1 MTESAGLTISALH
14 KRFGQTAAVDG
25 IDLEVGPGE
34 FLSLLGPSGSGK
46 TTVLRMVAGFED
58 PDSGSI
64 QVNGTRVND
73 TPAHKRNMGMVFQAY
88 SLFPTMTARQNIEF
102 GLRLRG
108 MSKRERAVKAAEAL
122 ALVRLS
128 NHGDRYAHQ
137 LSGGEQ
143 QRVALARALALEPSV
158 LLLDEPLSALDAKV
172 RLHLRDEIRSIQSRL
187 GITTLYVTHDQ
198 EEALAISDRI
208 AVMSAGRV
216 QQVGTPAQIYSEPA
230 SPFVAEFVGTMN
242 RIDCRVADDEAI
254 AFESGGTRLV
264 VGRHELPRNERMIA
278 LIRPEGIS
286 ITTGNGTGIADDTFL
301 SAAVRRHTFLGATT
315 RLELDSPLG
324 VLLADV
330 PSTQAVTLPLGTEVM
345 LRLDVAAVR
354 LLPRP

>member
-1 MTESAGLTISALH
+1 MTDSAGLTISALH
-14 KRFGQTAAVDG
+14 KRFGQTAAVEG

-64 QVNGTRVND
+64 LVNGARIND
-73 TPAHKRNMGMVFQAY
+73 MPAHRRNMGMVFQAY

-108 MSKRERAVKAAEAL
+108 SSKQERSARATEAL

-128 NHGDRYAHQ
+128 DHGDRYAHE
-137 LSGGEQ
+137 LSGGAQ
-143 QRVALARALALEPSV
+143 QRVALARALAREPSV
-158 LLLDEPLSALDAKV
+158 LLLDAPLSALDAKV

-216 QQVGTPAQIYSEPA
+216 QQVGTPAEIYSAPT
-230 SPFVAEFVGTMN
+230 SSFVAEFVGTMN
-242 RIDCRVADDEAI
+242 RLDCRVADDEAI
-254 AFESGGTRLV
+254 TFESCGARLV
-264 VGRHELPRNERMIA
+264 VGRHELPRDAPVLA

-286 ITTGNGTGIADDTFL
+286 IASGNGSGAADDAVVA
-301 SAAVRRHTFLGATT
+301 AAVQRHTFLGANT
-315 RLELDSPLG
+315 RLELGSPLG

-330 PSTQAVTLPLGTEVM
+330 PSTQAVTLPLGTEV
-345 LRLDVAAVR
+345 LIRLDPAAVR
-354 LLPRP
+354 LLPRS

>member
-1 MTESAGLTISALH
+1 MTGSSGLTISALH

-25 IDLEVGPGE
+25 IDLEIGAGE

-64 QVNGTRVND
+64 HVDGARIND

-102 GLRLRG
+102 GLRLRKL
-108 MSKRERAVKAAEAL
+108 SKRDRAARATEAL
-122 ALVRLS
+122 ELVRLS

-143 QRVALARALALEPSV
+143 QRVALARALALEPAV

-216 QQVGTPAQIYSEPA
+216 QQVGTPAEIYSEPA

-242 RIDCRVADDEAI
+242 RLDCRVADAEAI
-254 AFESGGTRLV
+254 AFDSGGIRLV
-264 VGRHELPRNERMIA
+264 VGRHQLRPDEPMIA

-286 ITTGNGTGIADDTFL
+286 IAIGNGGGVGDDTL
-301 SAAVRRHTFLGATT
+301 VSAAVRRHTFLGATT

-330 PSTQAVTLPLGTEVM
+330 PSPQAVTLPLGTEV
-345 LRLDVAAVR
+345 LVRLDATTVK

>member
-1 MTESAGLTISALH
+1 
-14 KRFGQTAAVDG
+14 
-25 IDLEVGPGE
+25 
-34 FLSLLGPSGSGK
+34 
-46 TTVLRMVAGFED
+46 
-58 PDSGSI
+58 
-64 QVNGTRVND
+64 
-73 TPAHKRNMGMVFQAY
+73 
-88 SLFPTMTARQNIEF
+88 MTARQNIEF

-108 MSKRERAVKAAEAL
+108 MSKRERGAKAAEAL
-122 ALVRLS
+122 ELVRLS
-128 NHGDRYAHQ
+128 SHGDRYAHQ

-208 AVMSAGRV
+208 AVMSAGSV
-216 QQVGTPAQIYSEPA
+216 QQVGTPAEIYSEPA

-242 RIDCRVADDEAI
+242 RLDCRVADEEAI
-254 AFESGGTRLV
+254 AFESGGARLV
-264 VGRHELPRNERMIA
+264 VGRHELQRDAPMIA

-286 ITTGNGTGIADDTFL
+286 ITAGNGGGTADDAL
-301 SAAVRRHTFLGATT
+301 LAAAVRRHTFLGATT
-315 RLELDSPLG
+315 RLELESPLG

-330 PSTQAVTLPLGTEVM
+330 PSTQAVTMPLGTEVFV
-345 LRLDVAAVR
+345 RLDATAVR

>member
-1 MTESAGLTISALH
+1 MIDSAGLTLSSLH
-14 KRFGQTAAVDG
+14 KRFGQTAAVEG
-25 IDLEVGPGE
+25 IDLEVGAGE
-34 FLSLLGPSGSGK
+34 FMSLLGPSGSGK

-58 PDSGSI
+58 PDSGTISVDGVRI
-64 QVNGTRVND
+64 ND

-108 MSKRERAVKAAEAL
+108 MSKRERASKAVEAL
-122 ALVRLS
+122 VLVRLAE
-128 NHGDRYAHQ
+128 HGDRYAHQ

-216 QQVGTPAQIYSEPA
+216 QQVGTPAEIYSEPA

-242 RIDCRVADDEAI
+242 RLDCRVADDEAI
-254 AFESGGTRLV
+254 MFETGGARLV
-264 VGRHELPRNERMIA
+264 VGRHERPRNEPMIA

-286 ITTGNGTGIADDTFL
+286 IAAANGSGVGDDSL
-301 SAAVRRHTFLGATT
+301 LAASIRRHTFLGANT

-330 PSTQAVTLPLGTEVM
+330 PSTQAVTLPLGTEVL
-345 LRLDVAAVR
+345 LRLDAAAVR
-354 LLPRP
+354 LLPRA

>member
-58 PDSGSI
+58 PDTGSI

-108 MSKRERAVKAAEAL
+108 MSKRERASRAAEAL

-242 RIDCRVADDEAI
+242 RLDCRVADDEAI

-264 VGRHELPRNERMIA
+264 VGRHELPQNERMIA

-301 SAAVRRHTFLGATT
+301 SAAVRRHTFLGAIT

-330 PSTQAVTLPLGTEVM
+330 PSTQAVTLPLGTEVL
-345 LRLDVAAVR
+345 LRLDAAAVR

>member
-1 MTESAGLTISALH
+1 MTGSAGLVIAGLR
-14 KRFGQTAAVDG
+14 KQFGETAAVDG
-25 IDLEVGPGE
+25 IDLEIKPGE

-46 TTVLRMVAGFED
+46 TTVLRIVAGFEE
-58 PDSGSI
+58 PDSGSVI
-64 QVNGTRVND
+64 VNGSRIED

-108 MSKRERAVKAAEAL
+108 MSKRERADKANEAL
-122 ALVRLS
+122 ELVRLS
-128 NHGDRYAHQ
+128 SHGDRYAHQ

-172 RLHLRDEIRSIQSRL
+172 RLHLRDEIRAIQSRL

-208 AVMSAGRV
+208 AVMSTGRV
-216 QQVGTPAQIYSEPA
+216 QQVGTPAEIYSEPA
-230 SPFVAEFVGTMN
+230 SSFVAEFVGTTN
-242 RIDCRVADDEAI
+242 RLDCRVCDDEAI
-254 AFESGGTRLV
+254 AFDSNGTRLV
-264 VGRHELPRNERMIA
+264 LGRHALQKDTLMIA

-286 ITTGNGTGIADDTFL
+286 ITPGNGSGDDESL
-301 SAAVRRHTFLGATT
+301 VAAAVRRHTFLGATT
-315 RLELDSPLG
+315 RLELESPLG

-330 PSTQAVTLPLGTEVM
+330 SSVEAVSLPLGSEVL
-345 LRLDVAAVR
+345 LRFDASAVR

>member
-1 MTESAGLTISALH
+1 MTESAGLRLSGLH
-14 KRFGQTAAVDG
+14 KRFGQTAAVEG
-25 IDLEVGPGE
+25 IDLDVGPGE
-34 FLSLLGPSGSGK
+34 FMSLLGPSGSGK

-64 QVNGTRVND
+64 QVNGTRIND
-73 TPAHKRNMGMVFQAY
+73 TPAHRRNMGMVFQAY

-108 MSKRERAVKAAEAL
+108 LSKRERGAKAGEAL
-122 ALVRLS
+122 DLVRLS
-128 NHGDRYAHQ
+128 SHGDRYAHQ

-216 QQVGTPAQIYSEPA
+216 QQVGTPAEIYSEPA

-242 RIDCRVADDEAI
+242 RLDCRVADEEAI
-254 AFESGGTRLV
+254 AFESGGARLV
-264 VGRHELPRNERMIA
+264 VGRHELRRDTPMIA

-286 ITTGNGTGIADDTFL
+286 ITAGNGDGVADDTL
-301 SAAVRRHTFLGATT
+301 LAAAVRRHTFLGATT
-315 RLELDSPLG
+315 RLALESPLG

-330 PSTQAVTLPLGTEVM
+330 PSTQAVTMPLGTEVFV
-345 LRLDVAAVR
+345 RLDATAVR

>member
-1 MTESAGLTISALH
+1 MIDSAGLTLTGLH
-14 KRFGQTAAVDG
+14 KRFGQTAAVEG
-25 IDLEVGPGE
+25 IDLDVGAGE
-34 FLSLLGPSGSGK
+34 FMSLLGPSGSGK

-64 QVNGTRVND
+64 SVDGVRIND
-73 TPAHKRNMGMVFQAY
+73 TPAHRRNMGMVFQAY

-102 GLRLRG
+102 GLRLRK
-108 MSKRERAVKAAEAL
+108 MSKRDRAEKATEAL
-122 ALVRLS
+122 DLVRLS
-128 NHGDRYAHQ
+128 NYADRYAHQ

-216 QQVGTPAQIYSEPA
+216 QQVGTPAEIYSEPA
-230 SPFVAEFVGTMN
+230 SSFVAEFVGTMN

-254 AFESGGTRLV
+254 RFEGGGARLV
-264 VGRHELPRNERMIA
+264 VGRHELQRDQAMIA
-278 LIRPEGIS
+278 LIRPEGIT
-286 ITTGNGTGIADDTFL
+286 ITTGNGRGVADDSL
-301 SAAVRRHTFLGATT
+301 LAAAVRRHTFLGAMT
-315 RLELDSPLG
+315 RLELESPVG
-324 VLLADV
+324 ILLADV
-330 PSTQAVTLPLGTEVM
+330 PSTQAVTLPLGAEVL
-345 LRLDVAAVR
+345 LRLDVNAVR

>member
-1 MTESAGLTISALH
+1 MTDSAGLTMSGLH
-14 KRFGQTAAVDG
+14 KRFGETAAVEG
-25 IDLEVGPGE
+25 VDLDIGPGE
-34 FLSLLGPSGSGK
+34 FMSLLGPSGSGK
-46 TTVLRMVAGFED
+46 TTVLRMVAGFEE

-64 QVNGTRVND
+64 LVNGSRID
-73 TPAHKRNMGMVFQAY
+73 ATPAHKRNMGMVFQAY

-108 MSKRERAVKAAEAL
+108 LSKRDRAARAAEAL
-122 ALVRLS
+122 DLVRLS
-128 NHGDRYAHQ
+128 GHGDRYAHQ

-216 QQVGTPAQIYSEPA
+216 QQVGTPAEIYSEPA
-230 SPFVAEFVGTMN
+230 SSFVAEFVGTMN
-242 RIDCRVADDEAI
+242 RLDCRIADDEAI
-254 AFESGGTRLV
+254 AFEAGGARLV
-264 VGRHELPRNERMIA
+264 VGRHDRSRDEPLIA

-286 ITTGNGTGIADDTFL
+286 ITAGNGSGPGEPRVTA
-301 SAAVRRHTFLGATT
+301 SVRRHTFLGATT
-315 RLELDSPLG
+315 RLELESPLG

-330 PSTQAVTLPLGTEVM
+330 PSTQAVTLPVGAEVL
-345 LRLDVAAVR
+345 LRLDASAVR

>member
-1 MTESAGLTISALH
+1 MTESAGVTISALH

-25 IDLEVGPGE
+25 IDLEIGPGE
-34 FLSLLGPSGSGK
+34 FMSLLGPSGSGK

-58 PDSGSI
+58 PDTGSI
-64 QVNGTRVND
+64 LVNGTRIND
-73 TPAHKRNMGMVFQAY
+73 TPAHRRNMGMVFQAY

-102 GLRLRG
+102 GLRLRR
-108 MSKRERAVKAAEAL
+108 MSKRERAARAAEAL
-122 ALVRLS
+122 DLVRLS
-128 NHGDRYAHQ
+128 SHGDRYAHQ

-242 RIDCRVADDEAI
+242 RLDCRVADDEAI
-254 AFESGGTRLV
+254 AFEAGGTRLV
-264 VGRHELPRNERMIA
+264 VGRHERPRNEAMIA

-286 ITTGNGTGIADDTFL
+286 ITTGNGAGAADDTL
-301 SAAVRRHTFLGATT
+301 LAAAVRRHTFLGATT

-330 PSTQAVTLPLGTEVM
+330 PSTQAVTLPLGTEVL
-345 LRLDVAAVR
+345 LRLDAAAVR

>member
-25 IDLEVGPGE
+25 IDLEIGAGE
-34 FLSLLGPSGSGK
+34 FMSLLGPSGSGK

-64 QVNGTRVND
+64 YVNGTRIND
-73 TPAHKRNMGMVFQAY
+73 RPAHRRNMGMVFQAY

-102 GLRLRG
+102 GLRLRKL
-108 MSKRERAVKAAEAL
+108 SKRERAARATEAL
-122 ALVRLS
+122 ELVRLS

-216 QQVGTPAQIYSEPA
+216 QQVGTPAQVYSEPA

-242 RIDCRVADDEAI
+242 RLDCRVVDHEVI
-254 AFESGGTRLV
+254 ALEPGGTRLV
-264 VGRHELPRNERMIA
+264 VGRHQFPRDEQAMA

-286 ITTGNGTGIADDTFL
+286 ITTGNGGVSDDTL
-301 SAAVRRHTFLGATT
+301 VSAAVRRHTFLGATT

-330 PSTQAVTLPLGTEVM
+330 PSTLAVTLPLGTEVM
-345 LRLDVAAVR
+345 LHLDPNAVW
-354 LLPRP
+354 LLPRT

>member
-1 MTESAGLTISALH
+1 L
-14 KRFGQTAAVDG
+14 
-25 IDLEVGPGE
+25 
-34 FLSLLGPSGSGK
+34 
-46 TTVLRMVAGFED
+46 
-58 PDSGSI
+58 
-64 QVNGTRVND
+64 
-73 TPAHKRNMGMVFQAY
+73 
-88 SLFPTMTARQNIEF
+88 
-102 GLRLRG
+102 
-108 MSKRERAVKAAEAL
+108 SKRERADKAAEAL
-122 ALVRLS
+122 DLVRLS
-128 NHGDRYAHQ
+128 NHSDRYAHQ

-216 QQVGTPAQIYSEPA
+216 QQVGTPAEIYSEPA
-230 SPFVAEFVGTMN
+230 SSFVAEFVGTMN
-242 RIDCRVADDEAI
+242 RLECRVCDDDAI

-264 VGRHELPRNERMIA
+264 IGRHALQRDTQMIA

-286 ITTGNGTGIADDTFL
+286 ITAGNGDGGDQSLVA
-301 SAAVRRHTFLGATT
+301 AAVRRHTFLGATT

-330 PSTQAVTLPLGTEVM
+330 QSTEAVTLPVGSDVL

-354 LLPRP
+354 LLPRS

>member
-1 MTESAGLTISALH
+1 MTDSAGLTMSGLH
-14 KRFGQTAAVDG
+14 KRFGETAAVEG
-25 IDLEVGPGE
+25 IDLDVGPGE
-34 FLSLLGPSGSGK
+34 FMSLLGPSGSGK
-46 TTVLRMVAGFED
+46 TTVLRMVAGFEE
-58 PDSGSI
+58 PDSGAI
-64 QVNGTRVND
+64 LVNGTRIEN

-108 MSKRERAVKAAEAL
+108 MSKRQRMAKADQAL
-122 ALVRLS
+122 ELVRLS

-208 AVMSAGRV
+208 AVMAAGRV
-216 QQVGTPAQIYSEPA
+216 QQVGTPAEIYSEPA

-242 RIDCRVADDEAI
+242 RLDCRIADDEAI
-254 AFESGGTRLV
+254 TLDAAGGRLV
-264 VGRHELPRNERMIA
+264 VGPHKRSRDEQMIA

-286 ITTGNGTGIADDTFL
+286 IAAGHGSGDDETHVA
-301 SAAVRRHTFLGATT
+301 AAVRRHTFLGATT
-315 RLELDSPLG
+315 RLELESPLG

-330 PSTQAVTLPLGTEVM
+330 PSTQAVTLPVGAEVS
-345 LRLDVAAVR
+345 LRLDVSAVR

>member
-1 MTESAGLTISALH
+1 MNGSAGLTISALH
-14 KRFGQTAAVDG
+14 KQFGETAAVDG
-25 IDLEVGPGE
+25 IDLEIHPGE
-34 FLSLLGPSGSGK
+34 FMSLLGPSGSGK
-46 TTVLRMVAGFED
+46 TTVLRIVAGFED
-58 PDSGSI
+58 PDSGSVL
-64 QVNGTRVND
+64 VNGSRIDN

-108 MSKRERAVKAAEAL
+108 LSKRERTDKAVEAL
-122 ALVRLS
+122 NLVRLS
-128 NHGDRYAHQ
+128 SHGDRYAHQ

-172 RLHLRDEIRSIQSRL
+172 RLHLRDEIRSIQLRL

-208 AVMSAGRV
+208 AVMSTGRV
-216 QQVGTPAQIYSEPA
+216 QQVGTPAEIYSEPA
-230 SPFVAEFVGTMN
+230 SSFVAEFVGTTN
-242 RIDCRVADDEAI
+242 RLDCRVCDDDAI
-254 AFESGGTRLV
+254 AFDSGGARLV
-264 VGRHELPRNERMIA
+264 IGRHALQRDTPMIA

-286 ITTGNGTGIADDTFL
+286 VSTGNGGAGDQSL
-301 SAAVRRHTFLGATT
+301 VAAAVRRHTFLGANT
-315 RLELDSPLG
+315 RLELESPLG

-330 PSTQAVTLPLGTEVM
+330 PSTEAAAVPLGSEVL
-345 LRLDVAAVR
+345 LRLDASAVR

>member
-1 MTESAGLTISALH
+1 MTSSSALTLSGLH
-14 KRFGQTAAVDG
+14 KRFGQTAAVEG
-25 IDLEVGPGE
+25 VDLAIGPGE

-64 QVNGTRVND
+64 LVNGTRIND
-73 TPAHKRNMGMVFQAY
+73 KPAHRRNMGMVFQAY

-102 GLRLRG
+102 GLRLRRL
-108 MSKRERAVKAAEAL
+108 SRRERADKATEAL

-128 NHGDRYAHQ
+128 DHGDRYAHQ

-208 AVMSAGRV
+208 AVMSAGHI

-242 RIDCRVADDEAI
+242 RLDCRVADDEAI
-254 AFESGGTRLV
+254 AFDSGGTRLV
-264 VGRHELPRNERMIA
+264 VGRHQLRPNEPMIA

-286 ITTGNGTGIADDTFL
+286 VAIGNGGGAGDDSL
-301 SAAVRRHTFLGATT
+301 LAAAVRRHTFLGATT

-330 PSTQAVTLPLGTEVM
+330 PSTQAVMLPLGTEV
-345 LRLDVAAVR
+345 LVRLDATAVR

>member
-1 MTESAGLTISALH
+1 MTGSAGLMIAALR
-14 KRFGQTAAVDG
+14 KQFGETAAVDG
-25 IDLEVGPGE
+25 IDLEIKPGE

-46 TTVLRMVAGFED
+46 TTVLRIVAGFEE
-58 PDSGSI
+58 PDSGSVL
-64 QVNGTRVND
+64 VNGSPIDN

-108 MSKRERAVKAAEAL
+108 MSKRERADKANEAL
-122 ALVRLS
+122 ELVRLS
-128 NHGDRYAHQ
+128 SHGDRYAHQ

-172 RLHLRDEIRSIQSRL
+172 RLHLRDEIRAIQSRL

-208 AVMSAGRV
+208 AVMSTGRV
-216 QQVGTPAQIYSEPA
+216 QQVGTPAEIYSEPA
-230 SPFVAEFVGTMN
+230 SSFVAEFVGTTN
-242 RIDCRVADDEAI
+242 RLDCRVCDDEAI
-254 AFESGGTRLV
+254 AFDSNGTRLV
-264 VGRHELPRNERMIA
+264 LGRHALQKDTLMIA

-286 ITTGNGTGIADDTFL
+286 ITPGNGNSGDESL
-301 SAAVRRHTFLGATT
+301 VAAAIRRHTFLGATT
-315 RLELDSPLG
+315 RLELESPLG

-330 PSTQAVTLPLGTEVM
+330 PSAEAVSLPLGSEVL
-345 LRLDVAAVR
+345 LRLDASAVR

>member
-1 MTESAGLTISALH
+1 MTSSAGVTISGLY

-25 IDLEVGPGE
+25 IDLEIGPGE
-34 FLSLLGPSGSGK
+34 FMSLLGPSGSGK
-46 TTVLRMVAGFED
+46 TTVLRIVAGFED

-64 QVNGTRVND
+64 SVNGTRINH
-73 TPAHKRNMGMVFQAY
+73 TPAHRRNMGMVFQAY

-108 MSKRERAVKAAEAL
+108 LSKRDRAGKAGEAL

-128 NHGDRYAHQ
+128 DKGDRFAHQ

-187 GITTLYVTHDQ
+187 GITTVYVTHDQ

-216 QQVGTPAQIYSEPA
+216 EQVGTPAQIYSEPA

-242 RIDCRVADDEAI
+242 RLDCRVADEETI
-254 AFESGGTRLV
+254 AFESGGGHLV
-264 VGRHELPRNERMIA
+264 VGRHELPREEPLIA

-286 ITTGNGTGIADDTFL
+286 IVAGNGRGDDALVT
-301 SAAVRRHTFLGATT
+301 AAVRRQTFLGANT
-315 RLELDSPLG
+315 RLELDSALG

-330 PSTQAVTLPLGTEVM
+330 PSTQAITLPLGTEV
-345 LRLDVAAVR
+345 LLHLDADAVR

>member
-1 MTESAGLTISALH
+1 
-14 KRFGQTAAVDG
+14 
-25 IDLEVGPGE
+25 
-34 FLSLLGPSGSGK
+34 
-46 TTVLRMVAGFED
+46 MVAGFED

-64 QVNGTRVND
+64 TVNGARIDD
-73 TPAHKRNMGMVFQAY
+73 TPAHRRNMGMVFQAY

-102 GLRLRG
+102 GLRLRK
-108 MSKRERAVKAAEAL
+108 MSKRDRAAKAAEAL
-122 ALVRLS
+122 ELVRLA

-172 RLHLRDEIRSIQSRL
+172 RLHLRDEIRSIQLRL

-216 QQVGTPAQIYSEPA
+216 QQVGTPAEIYSEPA
-230 SPFVAEFVGTMN
+230 SSFVAEFVGTMN

-254 AFESGGTRLV
+254 AFDSGGARLV
-264 VGRHELPRNERMIA
+264 VGPHALQRDAPMIA

-286 ITTGNGTGIADDTFL
+286 ITAGNGSGVADDSL
-301 SAAVRRHTFLGATT
+301 LAAAVRRHTFLGATT

-330 PSTQAVTLPLGTEVM
+330 PSTQAVSLPLGCEVL
-345 LRLDVAAVR
+345 LRLDAAAVR
-354 LLPRP
+354 LLPRS

>member
-1 MTESAGLTISALH
+1 MTGSAGLTISGLH
-14 KRFGQTAAVDG
+14 KRFGETAAVEG
-25 IDLEVGPGE
+25 IDLDVGPGE
-34 FLSLLGPSGSGK
+34 FMSLLGPSGSGK

-58 PDSGSI
+58 PDSGAI
-64 QVNGTRVND
+64 LVNGARIND
-73 TPAHKRNMGMVFQAY
+73 MPAHRRNMGMVFQAY

-108 MSKRERAVKAAEAL
+108 MSKRERAAKAAEAL

-128 NHGDRYAHQ
+128 DHRDRYAHQ

-208 AVMSAGRV
+208 AVISAGRV
-216 QQVGTPAQIYSEPA
+216 QQVGTPAEIYAEPA

-242 RIDCRVADDEAI
+242 RLDCRVADGEAI
-254 AFESGGTRLV
+254 AFESGGGRLV
-264 VGRHELPRNERMIA
+264 VGRHEHPRDEPMIA

-286 ITTGNGTGIADDTFL
+286 IATGNGSGAADETLIA
-301 SAAVRRHTFLGATT
+301 AAVRRHTFLGATT
-315 RLELDSPLG
+315 RLELDSALG

-345 LRLDVAAVR
+345 LHLDVSAVR
-354 LLPRP
+354 LLPRR

>member
-1 MTESAGLTISALH
+1 MTGSAGVSISALH
-14 KRFGQTAAVDG
+14 KRFGETAAVDG
-25 IDLEVGPGE
+25 IDLEINPGE
-34 FLSLLGPSGSGK
+34 FMSLLGPSGSGK

-64 QVNGTRVND
+64 LLNGSRID
-73 TPAHKRNMGMVFQAY
+73 ATPAHKRNMGMVFQAY

-108 MSKRERAVKAAEAL
+108 LSKRDRAAKAAEAL
-122 ALVRLS
+122 ELVRLS

-216 QQVGTPAQIYSEPA
+216 QQVGTPAEIYSEPA
-230 SPFVAEFVGTMN
+230 SSFVAEFVGTMN
-242 RIDCRVADDEAI
+242 RLDCRVADEEAI
-254 AFESGGTRLV
+254 AFDAGGARLV
-264 VGRHELPRNERMIA
+264 VGRHDRSRDEPMIA

-286 ITTGNGTGIADDTFL
+286 ITPGNGTGADEPRVA
-301 SAAVRRHTFLGATT
+301 AAVRRHTFLGSTT

-324 VLLADV
+324 ILLADV
-330 PSTQAVTLPLGTEVM
+330 PSTQAVTLPVGSEVL
-345 LRLDVAAVR
+345 LRLDISAVR